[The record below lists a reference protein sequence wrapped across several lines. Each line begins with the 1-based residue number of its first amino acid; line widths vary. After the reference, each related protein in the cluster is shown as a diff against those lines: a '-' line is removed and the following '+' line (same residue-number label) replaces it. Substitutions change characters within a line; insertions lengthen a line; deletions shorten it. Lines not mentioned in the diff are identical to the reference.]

1 MCATG
6 LLRLFFA
13 VLLLAPLLVRA
24 QPFMVYGA
32 YDGFPKYYEEN
43 GQAKGIV
50 VEITRYCLDEM
61 QLPYQ
66 IKLLPWMRA
75 YTQAERGGGGVIGL
89 SWSQERE
96 ALFDFSEPIFTERI
110 VLLVKQGRE
119 FAYQTLDDLRDRL
132 VGVSIGTSYGTAF
145 DQAVADGRLTIV
157 GFNDVRNGLA
167 MLERERIDAI
177 LLGSS
182 VDVRT
187 LAEGNPT
194 LQGAAFSTL
203 PVPFKTDSKY
213 LGIAKSLKMGWFLQR
228 FNQCLSQGHA
238 SGLFEPIIYRYSN

>member
-6 LLRLFFA
+6 LLRLLFA
-13 VLLLAPLLVRA
+13 LLLSVPLLAAA

-32 YDGFPKYYEEN
+32 HDGYPKYYEED

-50 VEITRYCLDEM
+50 VEITRHCLDEM

-66 IKLLPWMRA
+66 IRLLPWMRA
-75 YTQAERGGGGVIGL
+75 YTLAERGGGGVIGL
-89 SWSQERE
+89 SRSQERE

-110 VLLVKQGRE
+110 VVLVKQGRE
-119 FAYQTLDDLRDRL
+119 FSYQGIEDLRDRL
-132 VGVSIGTSYGTAF
+132 VGTSIGASYGTAF
-145 DQAVADGRLTIV
+145 DQAVADGSLTIV

-167 MLERERIDAI
+167 MLQRERIDAI

-182 VDVRT
+182 VDVAR
-187 LAEGNPT
+187 LAQGSRN
-194 LQGAAFSTL
+194 LQGAQFSTL

-228 FNQCLSQGHA
+228 FNQCLAQGHA
-238 SGLFEPIIYRYSN
+238 SGLFEPVIYRYSN

>member
-32 YDGFPKYYEEN
+32 YDGYPKYYEED

-50 VEITRYCLDEM
+50 VEITRHCLDEM
-61 QLPYQ
+61 QLPYE
-66 IKLLPWMRA
+66 IRLLPWMRA

-89 SWSQERE
+89 SRSQERE
-96 ALFDFSEPIFTERI
+96 ALFDFSEPIFTEQI

-119 FAYQTLDDLRDRL
+119 FPYQSIEDLRDRL
-132 VGVSIGTSYGTAF
+132 VGASIGASYGTAF
-145 DQAVADGRLTIV
+145 DQAVAGGSLTIV

-167 MLERERIDAI
+167 MLQREGIDAI

-182 VDVRT
+182 VDVGK
-187 LAEGNPT
+187 LAAASPN
-194 LQGAAFSTL
+194 LQGALFSTL

-213 LGIAKSLKMGWFLQR
+213 MGIAKSLKMGWFLQR
-228 FNQCLSQGHA
+228 FNQCLAQGHA